1 MNINEARMRIHGAIT
16 EVLVEM
22 IAEDDATEEELE
34 DLGDQMGELSDII
47 LEDIGLDV
55 VSVNEDGMITATLH
69 LYTDLLNDETP

>member
-1 MNINEARMRIHGAIT
+1 MRIHGAIT